1 MVLVARRDGQSW
13 EHALDEVER
22 RADSDE
28 PLDDRRLAQW
38 TAIERRLRERAGDID
53 VFADASVVEA
63 SFTVGLQVSLFA
75 AEASVSYPYWEQE
88 DPDAFRALVVDAVR
102 IVEEETGFEAWDP
115 QTGQAFD
122 GTLDDETGLAAVR
135 KMNAEGGEP
144 SIFGGDDEPAIGGEP
159 TAGVEPTAGDEP
171 TVPAVGGSAL
181 AATQREDRRRA
192 KRYLTVGAIVLPLA
206 LLVLLLGEPGQLTVL
221 GLAIG
226 VVDLAV
232 GAYLWRRSP
241 AGSGGG

>member
-1 MVLVARRDGQSW
+1 MSYDVVLVARRDGQSW

-22 RADSDE
+22 RADSDQT
-28 PLDDRRLAQW
+28 LDDRRLAQW

-75 AEASVSYPYWEQE
+75 DEASVSYPYWEQE

-135 KMNAEGGEP
+135 KMNAEGGVT
-144 SIFGGDDEPAIGGEP
+144 STFGGDDEPAIAGEP
-159 TAGVEPTAGDEP
+159 AVGGEP

-192 KRYLTVGAIVLPLA
+192 KRYLAVGAIVLPLA
-206 LLVLLLGEPGQLTVL
+206 LLVLLMGEPGPLTVL

-232 GAYLWRRSP
+232 GAYLWRRSR
-241 AGSGGG
+241 AGSDGR

>member
-1 MVLVARRDGQSW
+1 MSYDVILVPRRDGQSW
-13 EHALDEVER
+13 KHALDEVEL

-38 TAIERRLRERAGDID
+38 TAIERRLLERASEID

-75 AEASVSYPYWEQE
+75 DEACVSYPYWEQE

-144 SIFGGDDEPAIGGEP
+144 GRFDVDGE
-159 TAGVEPTAGDEP
+159 
-171 TVPAVGGSAL
+171 PAVGG
-181 AATQREDRRRA
+181 
-192 KRYLTVGAIVLPLA
+192 TVILRVRGSRV
-206 LLVLLLGEPGQLTVL
+206 
-221 GLAIG
+221 
-226 VVDLAV
+226 
-232 GAYLWRRSP
+232 RRSSLQLFSQWSSRAHGDVTGPRP
-241 AGSGGG
+241 AGGRVSRMTIAVTGWYRFKHLLRGHPTSPCWICHRTTRVPIL